1 MTTLTAASFPRLWP
15 AVWKLL
21 RLRWVIVLSQ
31 FRRASLRRKIGQGV
45 LAAIIL
51 GALGGAFAL
60 SWFLLR
66 FLQSPELAAVLGDPS
81 AFLASIPVLVV
92 SAVGGVTL
100 ISSFGV
106 LLQALYLAG
115 DMDFLL
121 SKPVPIRAIFVAKL
135 IQAILPNFSLV
146 LLFGLPVL
154 FGLGASA
161 GYNFLYYPL
170 VLLVLIL
177 LGLAAAGLA
186 SLLVMFVVRLVP
198 ARRVAEILGF
208 FAAIFSM
215 ICSQSGQFA
224 NFGETSPEQAAQAIE
239 MIRRFDTA
247 WSPLAWAGRGLV
259 DIGQGNWLSGGWL
272 VLLTLGLAGGIFA
285 VCLVTAERLYFT
297 GWASVQ
303 VSFRKKKPAPAIRRE
318 SGMRWPFSSWI
329 ARVVPQSV
337 RGILSK
343 DFRMLRRD
351 LRNMSQLVTPLIFG
365 VLYGFLLIRSG
376 GEPPAGRGE
385 APDAFMSALSG
396 LMAYGNVAIA
406 LFVSWSMLSR
416 LAMMGFSQEG
426 RQYWLLKTAPI
437 SPNRLLA
444 AKYLV
449 AVLPTLALGGVFLL
463 GISLLQQ
470 TSGFGLLFSFLVLV
484 LVVLGLAGLSL
495 AFGVLSAN
503 FDWEDPR
510 RISQGGMGCLG
521 SLAGALFLL
530 LSLVLF
536 FGPMLLASSLGVS
549 QLLGQWVGLGL
560 GGLFCL
566 AGAFIPLRLVR
577 ERVPRLDEA

>member
-1 MTTLTAASFPRLWP
+1 MTALPVSPSVRLWP

-31 FRRASLRRKIGQGV
+31 FRRASLRRKIMQGI
-45 LAAIIL
+45 LAVIIL
-51 GALGGAFAL
+51 GALVAAFAL
-60 SWFLLR
+60 SWMLLR
-66 FLQSPELAAVLGDPS
+66 FLRSPELGAVLGDPT
-81 AFLASIPVLVV
+81 AFLARIPVLVV
-92 SAVGGVTL
+92 SAVGVVTL

-121 SKPVPIRAIFVAKL
+121 SKPVPIRAIFIAKL

-170 VLLVLIL
+170 VLLVLIA

-224 NFGETSPEQAAQAIE
+224 NFSETSPEQAAQAVALVA
-239 MIRRFDTA
+239 RFDTA

-259 DIGQGNWLSGGWL
+259 DIGQGSWLSGGVL
-272 VLLTLGLAGGIFA
+272 VLLTLSLTAGIFA
-285 VCLVTAERLYFT
+285 ICLATAERLYFT

-303 VSFRKKKPAPAIRRE
+303 VSFRKKKPTPATRRE
-318 SGMRWPFSSWI
+318 SESRWPFSSWI
-329 ARVVPQSV
+329 ARLVPQSV

-365 VLYGFLLIRSG
+365 ILYGFLLIRSG

-385 APDAFMSALSG
+385 APDAFMAALGG

-416 LAMMGFSQEG
+416 LALMGFSQEG
-426 RQYWLLKTAPI
+426 RQYWLLKAAPI

-449 AVLPTLALGGVFLL
+449 AVLPTLVLGGVFLL
-463 GISLLQQ
+463 GISLLQRM
-470 TSGFGLLFSFLVLV
+470 SGFGLLFSFLVLV

-503 FDWEDPR
+503 FNWEDPR

-530 LSLVLF
+530 LSLALF
-536 FGPMLLASSLGVS
+536 FGPMLLAGMLGAS
-549 QLLGQWVGLGL
+549 PILGQSIGLGL

-566 AGAFIPLRLVR
+566 AGGFIPLLLVR
-577 ERVPRLDEA
+577 KRIPQLGEE

>member
-1 MTTLTAASFPRLWP
+1 MTTLTASPSARLWP

-60 SWFLLR
+60 SWSLLR
-66 FLQSPELAAVLGDPS
+66 FLQSPELGAVLSDPS
-81 AFLASIPVLVV
+81 AFVASIPVLVV

-121 SKPVPIRAIFVAKL
+121 SKPVPIRAIFIAKL

-186 SLLVMFVVRLVP
+186 SLLVMVIVRLVP

-239 MIRRFDTA
+239 MITRFDTS

-259 DIGQGNWLSGGWL
+259 DIGQGSWLSGGTL
-272 VLLTLGLAGGIFA
+272 VFLTIGLAGGIFA
-285 VCLVTAERLYFT
+285 VCLATAERLYFT

-303 VSFRKKKPAPAIRRE
+303 VSFRKKRRALVIRRE
-318 SGMRWPFSSWI
+318 SRMQWPFSGWI
-329 ARVVPQSV
+329 AQVAPQSV

-365 VLYGFLLIRSG
+365 ILYGFLLIRSG

-385 APDAFMSALSG
+385 APEAFMSALGG

-426 RQYWLLKTAPI
+426 RQYWMLKTAPI

-449 AVLPTLALGGVFLL
+449 SVLPTLALGGVFLL
-463 GISLLQQ
+463 GISLLQRM
-470 TSGFGLLFSFLVLV
+470 SGFALLFSFLVLV

-503 FDWEDPR
+503 FNWEDPR

-536 FGPMLLASSLGVS
+536 FGPLLLSGSLGAS
-549 QLLGQWVGLGL
+549 PLLGQGIGLGL

-566 AGAFIPLRLVR
+566 AGGFIPLWLVR
-577 ERVPRLDEA
+577 KRIPQLGEE